1 MTDDEPVRVNR
12 EQEDLEALQA
22 WEAEQST
29 PPTLFDVLATR
40 DIILIGAYVLRA
52 FRSAAAIA
60 VEQRERVA
68 RVRRLVVEAFGGDA
82 NRAEAFLRHP
92 SMDLGGAQ
100 PLELALQSDGGAEKV
115 IAAATRLHR
124 DESES

>member
-1 MTDDEPVRVNR
+1 MTDDESVPVNR
-12 EQEDLEALQA
+12 EQEDLDALQA
-22 WEAEQST
+22 WEAEQPT

-40 DIILIGAYVLRA
+40 NINLLGAYVLRA

-68 RVRRLVVEAFGGDA
+68 RVRRLVIEAFGGDT

-92 SMDLGGAQ
+92 NVDLGGAQ
-100 PLELALQSDGGAEKV
+100 PLELAVQSDAGAEKV
-115 IAAATRLHR
+115 ISAVARLHR
-124 DESES
+124 DRSKS